1 MYYQIKNPPTD
12 EAEIAALK
20 DKLIPC
26 NTLEP
31 CTYINALGIA
41 VSANRTRVTRQEF
54 ITVKYDFR
62 ELWRWATILDRFALS
77 QGNTIGIMKA
87 VTGTNIGGYPR
98 GTLWPVEGFTD
109 ALEDGYG
116 ILPRTVRET
125 VLVWSRDPQRT
136 ADALPVLLPQLGIPV
151 DAVGVVAYAGAKR

>member
-31 CTYINALGIA
+31 CTYINALGNA
-41 VSANRTRVTRQEF
+41 SSANRTRVTPQEF
-54 ITVKYDFR
+54 IPVKYDFR

-77 QGNTIGIMKA
+77 EGNTIGIAKA
-87 VTGTNIGGYPR
+87 LIGTNIGGYPR
-98 GTLWPVEGFTD
+98 GTLWPVEGFTQ
-109 ALEDGYG
+109 A
-116 ILPRTVRET
+116 P
-125 VLVWSRDPQRT
+125 
-136 ADALPVLLPQLGIPV
+136 
-151 DAVGVVAYAGAKR
+151 